1 MASKRERLVKCHLVP
16 GLKRAAGSPRV
27 SLGLFLTLQ
36 QSNKF
41 RAFGC
46 RKLLIMLALSVKKL
60 IVVEFERLAGEAGT
74 VAGR

>member
-1 MASKRERLVKCHLVP
+1 MPLSP
-16 GLKRAAGSPRV
+16 GIEKSCRPPRV

-36 QSNKF
+36 QSNKL

-60 IVVEFERLAGEAGT
+60 IVVEFERLAGKPGT